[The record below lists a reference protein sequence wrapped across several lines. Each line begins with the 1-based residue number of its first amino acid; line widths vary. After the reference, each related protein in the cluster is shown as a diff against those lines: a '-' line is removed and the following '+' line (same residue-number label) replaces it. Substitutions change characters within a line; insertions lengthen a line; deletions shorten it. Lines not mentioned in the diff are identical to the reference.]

1 MLDLL
6 GPSMP
11 GNFAVRLRCPVCEL
25 ESWITLLDRPESAE
39 EIRKQAWEFKCRY
52 DDRQLGTPTE
62 VIEMAPPEVD
72 YPSGSS
78 PGQEATAVVIPS
90 VSKAPSDY
98 IARASERMPLRVPV
112 TIYGFTQKSG
122 AFHED
127 TETLTVNASGAL
139 VMLKTQLKLGD
150 WVFLMHKSTRMEQ
163 EMRVAHLDPYSER
176 ETKVGLAFKQ
186 PIPEFWRTTRKQART
201 PKTLRVIVQGT
212 DSEGHR
218 FKQSAYTVDL
228 SRDGARLDGIG
239 FLTLPGQT
247 IVVHRLW
254 RKKKFRVVWIG
265 QVGTEE
271 SDQAGIL
278 GLEPGDIWRVRLE
291 EGGRKRSKNTK
302 ALPCPVMIASCFPRA
317 IALSMCRTAL
327 SVCTINQGGMG
338 SFPWACKV
346 P

>member
-1 MLDLL
+1 
-6 GPSMP
+6 MP

-39 EIRKQAWEFKCRY
+39 EIRKRAWEFKCRY
-52 DDRQLGTPTE
+52 DDCQLGTPTE
-62 VIEMAPPEVD
+62 VIEMAPPEGD
-72 YPSGSS
+72 RPAGPSS
-78 PGQEATAVVIPS
+78 GQESAPAVIHS
-90 VSKAPSDY
+90 ISKAPEDY
-98 IARASERMPLRVPV
+98 IPRASKRMSLRVPV
-112 TIYGFTQKSG
+112 TIYGFTPKSG

-139 VMLKTQLKLGD
+139 LMLKTKLRVGD
-150 WVFLMHKSTRMEQ
+150 SVFLMHKSSRMEQ
-163 EMRVAHLDPYSER
+163 EMRVAYLDPYSER

-186 PIPEFWRTTRKQART
+186 PIPDFWRTTRRQLRT

-212 DSEGHR
+212 DSQGHR

-239 FLTLPGQT
+239 FLALPGQT

-271 SDQAGIL
+271 SDQAGL
-278 GLEPGDIWRVRLE
+278 VGLEAGDIWRVRLE
-291 EGGRKRSKNTK
+291 EGDPGKPPGNPK
-302 ALPCPVMIASCFPRA
+302 A
-317 IALSMCRTAL
+317 
-327 SVCTINQGGMG
+327 
-338 SFPWACKV
+338 KKK
-346 P
+346 